1 MPRFEVSF
9 IQYHTYDVEADTE
22 EEAEDKAFK
31 EFQSDMRRSVSST
44 FYDDMEIKKWEEYDN
59 ATEK

>member
-31 EFQSDMRRSVSST
+31 EFQSDMRRGVSST
-44 FYDDMEIKKWEEYDN
+44 FYRKQWPGG
-59 ATEK
+59 

>member
-1 MPRFEVSF
+1 MARFEVSF

-31 EFQSDMRRSVSST
+31 EFQSDMRRGVSST
-44 FYDDMEIKKWEEYDN
+44 FYGDMEIKKWEECKN

>member
-1 MPRFEVSF
+1 MARFEVSF

-31 EFQSDMRRSVSST
+31 EFQSDMRRGVSST
-44 FYDDMEIKKWEEYDN
+44 FYDDMEVKKWEDCKN
-59 ATEK
+59 DTEK